1 MNVITPLNRKFNAD
15 KQRDVENEALRR
27 KLLQLGRL
35 IHKCGE
41 HPTAEIFAECVTL
54 PPDVRDEMIL
64 RLEDF
69 TRLSPELY
77 EATGMARFNPRHLHS
92 IEGGRR

>member
-1 MNVITPLNRKFNAD
+1 MFQITHSQSDFNSAAPYSRED
-15 KQRDVENEALRR
+15 EAYRA
-27 KLLQLGRL
+27 KLLHLGRL

-41 HPTAEIFAECVTL
+41 KPTAELFSECVTL
-54 PPDVRDEMIL
+54 PPDVRDEMIR

-69 TRLSPELY
+69 TRLSPEMY
-77 EATGMARFNPRHLHS
+77 EATGMARFNPRRLFS

>member
-1 MNVITPLNRKFNAD
+1 MFQVTHSLPNFNSLHPYAPED
-15 KQRDVENEALRR
+15 AAYRA
-27 KLLQLGRL
+27 KLLHLGRL

-41 HPTAEIFAECVTL
+41 KPTAELFAECVTL
-54 PPDVRDEMIL
+54 PPNVRDEIIA

-69 TRLSPELY
+69 TRLGPEMY
-77 EATGMARFNPRHLHS
+77 EATGMARFNPRRLFS

>member
-1 MNVITPLNRKFNAD
+1 MLQITYPIPDFNRFP
-15 KQRDVENEALRR
+15 QRSPEDEALRA

-35 IHKCGE
+35 IHQCGE
-41 HPTAEIFAECVTL
+41 KPTAEIFSECVTL
-54 PPDVRDEMIL
+54 PPDVRDGMIR

-69 TRLSPELY
+69 TRLSPEMY
-77 EATGMARFNPRHLHS
+77 EATGMARFNPRRLFS

>member
-1 MNVITPLNRKFNAD
+1 MNYLNHSSPDFNSAD
-15 KQRDVENEALRR
+15 PFAPEDAAYRV
-27 KLLQLGRL
+27 KLLHLGRL

-41 HPTAEIFAECVTL
+41 KPTAELFAECVTL
-54 PPDVRDEMIL
+54 PPDIRDELIF

-77 EATGMARFNPRHLHS
+77 KATGMARFNPRQLFS
-92 IEGGRR
+92 IEGGGR